1 MRNTSKKILSIV
13 SAVALTA
20 SAFSFASCSEKFEMQ
35 TLTGY
40 VSDAE
45 VESNGGFAVR
55 KGDYVYFING
65 AADYTADNTYG
76 KVVKGSLMRI
86 ATSALEKGEY
96 NTAEVVVPSLF
107 AAQNFDAGLYIYGD
121 YVYYAT
127 PTSDKNL
134 KGEVENTWIDF
145 KRAKLDGSEVM
156 DEPFFRLDTNTA
168 KYRFVQVDGV
178 DRNADGEE
186 DVFCLYEDTNDAGT
200 AQLKSFNTATE
211 EDVVLVSGAKST
223 FFYDQKN
230 PENPNVYYTMKVQYN
245 VGTDNAL
252 DATYDQVYTVN
263 AAARATVNAENA
275 SYTVDT
281 WGGKTYKFDKAWMES
296 KNKEAKEDDEDK
308 PYDFDDYSTYPYVNL
323 GSLVLDGVG
332 KRSGD
337 SMFNINDKGHA
348 VTLQGFTY
356 TIQRYENGGLY
367 YTRTSEEMQDT
378 KLYYQSDD
386 IPPHFGWN
394 SVDANYIG
402 YKGTSEAV
410 ANDTTNAS
418 ASALYEVEEKDGER
432 VHTYV
437 YVSGTTLK
445 RMQSSKD
452 GEKTLE
458 IARNMTS
465 TTLWKT
471 VGDYVYYYGAGTNG
485 NNLCRINYKGNPEY
499 KMGDATVDVY
509 NPLYAKTESLK
520 EYREVVVSAV
530 DWNSSW
536 FKPELFS
543 VGEEETAVLYSNAQ
557 SYGGGATAYNY
568 VYATKIGTAA
578 DIEARNESY
587 KTVTDY
593 LAEYSNNT
601 NAQGLINYYF
611 RADVAKLPIAEETV
625 ALYDGELFTEITEK
639 FTEEELPKETA
650 FISLIGKMSDEDA
663 EAIDEAWKASLLQ
676 VEEEVVEEDE
686 FPVWAIWTIVGCGVA
701 ALAIIVAIPVVIMQK
716 KKAAKKREEEATVNA
731 YKRKRIDTTDDKSI
745 DVYADEEKAENTDET
760 ADSDNE

>member
-1 MRNTSKKILSIV
+1 MRNTSKKILGIV

-178 DRNADGEE
+178 DRNEDGEE

-245 VGTDNAL
+245 IGTDNAL

-263 AAARATVNAENA
+263 AAARAIVNAENA
-275 SYTVDT
+275 SYMVE
-281 WGGKTYKFDKAWMES
+281 GGKTYDFDKAWMES

-337 SMFNINDKGHA
+337 SIFNDADKA
-348 VTLQGFTY
+348 DSTALQGYTY

-367 YTRTSEEMQDT
+367 FTRANEDATDT
-378 KLYYQSDD
+378 KLYFVTEDRASE
-386 IPPHFGWN
+386 WN
-394 SVDANYIG
+394 SVKANDF
-402 YKGTSEAV
+402 ANNADVDVV

-445 RMQSSKD
+445 RTQSSKS

-485 NNLCRINYKGNPEY
+485 NNLCRIHYKGNPEY

-543 VGEEETAVLYSNAQ
+543 VGENETAVLYSNAQ

-650 FISLIGKMSDEDA
+650 FISLIGKMSDEDT

-745 DVYADEEKAENTDET
+745 DVYADEEKAENTEET

>member
-1 MRNTSKKILSIV
+1 MRNTSKKILGIV

-178 DRNADGEE
+178 DRNEDGEE

-275 SYTVDT
+275 SYTVE
-281 WGGKTYKFDKAWMES
+281 GGKTYDFDKAWMES

-337 SMFNINDKGHA
+337 SIFNDADKA
-348 VTLQGFTY
+348 DSTALQGYTY

-367 YTRTSEEMQDT
+367 FTRANEDATDT
-378 KLYYQSDD
+378 KLYFVTEDRASE
-386 IPPHFGWN
+386 WN
-394 SVDANYIG
+394 SVKANDF
-402 YKGTSEAV
+402 ANNADVDVV

-445 RMQSSKD
+445 RTQSSKS

-485 NNLCRINYKGNPEY
+485 NNLCRIHYKGNPEY

-543 VGEEETAVLYSNAQ
+543 VGENETAVLYSNAQ

-650 FISLIGKMSDEDA
+650 FISLIGKMSDEDT

-745 DVYADEEKAENTDET
+745 DVYADEEKAENTNET